1 MFCVSVLVKL
11 SRPHF
16 SRGHSYIVDATIHL
30 RIEFPKLDIV
40 LCACGLVCVNLS
52 FCAKEDTLLVF
63 LHTDQVR

>member
-1 MFCVSVLVKL
+1 
-11 SRPHF
+11 
-16 SRGHSYIVDATIHL
+16 VDATIHL

-63 LHTDQVR
+63 LHTDQVRWPRFISRSLVLRREHHVL